1 VDINLHFPSVPVK
14 SRGGL
19 HENELMLLYSVRQAI
34 RLVPVVA
41 ITKAEFS
48 TADVK
53 ILFFQK

>member
-1 VDINLHFPSVPVK
+1 MSVK

-34 RLVPVVA
+34 RFVPVVA

-48 TADVK
+48 TADAK